1 MPPLWNANQ
10 IQGKTKGRLF
20 LATILCGPLSG
31 LLIIFI
37 LALISWLS
45 NLRYNPSS
53 FMPIAM
59 FFSGAVF
66 GAAIG
71 WPAMLL
77 FGLPAHAF
85 LYKRRSHKIGG
96 YLLAGAL
103 LGVLATVVI
112 TVLSMI
118 GSRDLLG
125 ANLLFTSGVFGVI
138 LLLASIGASSIFW
151 WIRRPDRDVPSPEK
165 LAAAFE

>member
-1 MPPLWNANQ
+1 MPPLWNSTQ
-10 IQGKTKGRLF
+10 IQGQTGGRLF
-20 LATILCGPLSG
+20 LAAILCGPIAG
-31 LLIIFI
+31 LAIIFI
-37 LALISWLS
+37 IGLITWLS
-45 NLRYNPSS
+45 NLRYGSS
-53 FMPIAM
+53 FFPLEY

-66 GAAIG
+66 GAGIG

-96 YLLAGAL
+96 YLLSGAL
-103 LGVLATVVI
+103 LGVLATVAI
-112 TVLSMI
+112 TLFATVGM
-118 GSRDLLG
+118 RDLMG
-125 ANLLFTSGVFGVI
+125 ANLLYSGGIFGVI
-138 LLLASIGASSIFW
+138 LLLSSIGASSIFW

>member
-1 MPPLWNANQ
+1 MPPLWNSTQ
-10 IQGKTKGRLF
+10 IQGKTGGRLF
-20 LATILCGPLSG
+20 LAAILCGPLSG
-31 LLIIFI
+31 LAIIFI
-37 LALISWLS
+37 ISLITFLS
-45 NLRYNPSS
+45 SLRYTAS
-53 FMPIAM
+53 FVPVAY
-59 FFSGAVF
+59 FFSGALF

-118 GSRDLLG
+118 GTRDVMG
-125 ANLLFTSGVFGVI
+125 ANLLYTGGLFGVI

>member
-1 MPPLWNANQ
+1 MPPLWNSTQ
-10 IQGKTKGRLF
+10 IQGQTGGRLF
-20 LATILCGPLSG
+20 LAAILCGPLAG
-31 LLIIFI
+31 LAIIFI
-37 LALISWLS
+37 IALISWLMS
-45 NLRYNPSS
+45 LRSGGG
-53 FMPIAM
+53 FMPSAF
-59 FFSGAVF
+59 FFSGAIF
-66 GAAIG
+66 GAVIG

-112 TVLSMI
+112 TILSMI
-118 GSRDLLG
+118 GARDVLG
-125 ANLLFTSGVFGVI
+125 VNLLYTGGVFGII
-138 LLLASIGASSIFW
+138 LLLSSIGASSIFW

>member
-1 MPPLWNANQ
+1 MPPLWNSTQ
-10 IQGKTKGRLF
+10 IQGKTGGRLF
-20 LATILCGPLSG
+20 LATILCGPLAG
-31 LLIIFI
+31 LAIILIIS
-37 LALISWLS
+37 LIGGLS
-45 NLRYNPSS
+45 NLRYGGS
-53 FMPIAM
+53 FVPVAVL
-59 FFSGAVF
+59 FSGALF

-103 LGVLATVVI
+103 LGVLATVII
-112 TVLSMI
+112 TALTTI
-118 GSRDLLG
+118 GARDLLG
-125 ANLLFTSGVFGVI
+125 ANLLYTGGVFGVI

>member
-1 MPPLWNANQ
+1 MPPLWNSTQ
-10 IQGKTKGRLF
+10 IQGQTGGRLF
-20 LATILCGPLSG
+20 LATILCGPLAG
-31 LLIIFI
+31 LLIVFI
-37 LALISWLS
+37 IALITWLS
-45 NLRYNPSS
+45 NLRYSAS
-53 FMPIAM
+53 TVPIAV

-66 GAAIG
+66 GAVIG
-71 WPAMLL
+71 WPVMLL

-112 TVLSMI
+112 TLLSMI
-118 GSRDLLG
+118 GTSNVLG
-125 ANLLFTSGVFGVI
+125 TNLLYTGGVVGII

-165 LAAAFE
+165 LAAAFK

>member
-10 IQGKTKGRLF
+10 IQGKTGGRLF
-20 LATILCGPLSG
+20 LATILCGPLAG
-31 LLIIFI
+31 MLMIFI
-37 LALISWLS
+37 IALISWLMS
-45 NLRYNPSS
+45 LRSGGGA
-53 FMPIAM
+53 MPIAF
-59 FFSGAVF
+59 FFSGAIF

-71 WPAMLL
+71 WPAMLV

-96 YLLAGAL
+96 YLLSGAL
-103 LGVLATVVI
+103 LGVLATVII
-112 TVLSMI
+112 TILSI
-118 GSRDLLG
+118 VGARDVLG
-125 ANLLFTSGVFGVI
+125 ANLLYTGGVFGII

-151 WIRRPDRDVPSPEK
+151 WIRRPDRDAPSPEK

>member
-10 IQGKTKGRLF
+10 IQGKTGGRLF
-20 LATILCGPLSG
+20 LATILCGPLAG
-31 LLIIFI
+31 LAIIFI
-37 LALISWLS
+37 ISLIGWLS
-45 NLRYNPSS
+45 NLRYGAS
-53 FMPIAM
+53 FMPFSF
-59 FFSGAVF
+59 FFSGAIF

-103 LGVLATVVI
+103 LGVLATIVI
-112 TVLSMI
+112 TVLSTI
-118 GSRDLLG
+118 GTRDVLG
-125 ANLLFTSGVFGVI
+125 ANLLYTGGVFGVI